1 MTAVGYLL
9 DENVDPRLRRAVT
22 SRASDLRV
30 WCIGDPGAPPL
41 HTDDPTI
48 LAWCEANGFILVT
61 NNRTSMPGHLRD
73 HLAGGRHV
81 PGIFILHPA
90 MTLGETADEL
100 ALIGLAS
107 HADEYADLIR
117 FLPLS
122 R

>member
-1 MTAVGYLL
+1 MTAIGYLL

-22 SRASDLRV
+22 SRVPDLRV

-41 HTDDPTI
+41 YADDPTI

-61 NNRTSMPGHLRD
+61 NTWTSMPGDLGD

-81 PGIFILHPA
+81 SRIFILHPA

-107 HADEYADLIR
+107 RADECADLIR